1 VHDAESWGVWG
12 TRRGAPPSATFSG
25 VETED
30 TRRLIEEYYATLP
43 TGDREKLASL
53 FTEDVEWL
61 PPESAPFGAFKGREA
76 VTAELG
82 GDTPKR
88 IFQMRTF
95 RLTVH
100 RILADGD
107 TAVVQQA
114 ISARTRDGDK
124 QYDNEYCWVYTCRD
138 GQIARIVEYAD
149 TRKAAGI
156 FGWD

>member
-1 VHDAESWGVWG
+1 M
-12 TRRGAPPSATFSG
+12 
-25 VETED
+25 ETED
-30 TRRLIEEYYATLP
+30 TRRLIEDYYATLP
-43 TGDREKLASL
+43 TGDREKLAAL
-53 FTEDVEWL
+53 FSEDVEWY
-61 PPESAPFGAFKGREA
+61 PPESAPIGPFKGREA

-82 GDTPKR
+82 GDTLKR
-88 IFQMRTF
+88 LFHMRTF

-100 RILADGD
+100 KIVADGD

-114 ISARTRDGDK
+114 ISASTRDGA

-138 GQIARIVEYAD
+138 GRIARIVEYAD

>member
-1 VHDAESWGVWG
+1 MQ
-12 TRRGAPPSATFSG
+12 
-25 VETED
+25 TED
-30 TRRLIEEYYATLP
+30 TRRLIEDYYATLP
-43 TGDREKLASL
+43 TGDRDKLASL
-53 FTEDVEWL
+53 FSEDVEWY
-61 PPESAPFGAFKGREA
+61 PPESAPIGPFKGREA

-82 GDTPKR
+82 GDTLKR
-88 IFQMRTF
+88 LFQMRTF

-100 RILADGD
+100 KIVADGD

-114 ISARTRDGDK
+114 ISASTRDGA

-138 GQIARIVEYAD
+138 GRIARIVEYAD

>member
-1 VHDAESWGVWG
+1 M
-12 TRRGAPPSATFSG
+12 
-25 VETED
+25 ETED

-43 TGDREKLASL
+43 TGDRAKLASL
-53 FTEDVEWL
+53 LAEDVEWY
-61 PPESAPFGAFKGREA
+61 PPESAPLPPVKGREA

-100 RILADGD
+100 KMIADGD

-114 ISARTRDGDK
+114 ISATTRDGK

-138 GQIARIVEYAD
+138 GRIAQMMEYAD
-149 TRKAAGI
+149 TRKAAAI
-156 FGWD
+156 FGWE